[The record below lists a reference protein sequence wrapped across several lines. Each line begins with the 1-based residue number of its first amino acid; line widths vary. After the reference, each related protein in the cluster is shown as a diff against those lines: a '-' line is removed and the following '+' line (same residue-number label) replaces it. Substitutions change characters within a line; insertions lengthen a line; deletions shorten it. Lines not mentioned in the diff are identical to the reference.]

1 MVVWN
6 ANIVGEA
13 TLKPSQNRSAQRM
26 DWNITWN
33 AHAKMHNEAYIVVFY
48 ATRHTQRR
56 KQERHLLTIV
66 LSNHLARG
74 ECRLTILWRVSQT
87 EIKLYDVEG

>member
-13 TLKPSQNRSAQRM
+13 ALKPSQNRSAQRM
-26 DWNITWN
+26 DWNIAWN

-48 ATRHTQRR
+48 ATRHTQKKENRNACLD
-56 KQERHLLTIV
+56 KLFY
-66 LSNHLARG
+66 
-74 ECRLTILWRVSQT
+74 QT
-87 EIKLYDVEG
+87 TLQGANVV